1 MIARIVELSLIQRVM
16 VCILGFLLFFGGLY
30 AFHTLDIVAYPDPS
44 APMVELI
51 TQQPGWSAEEVE
63 RQITVP
69 IEVALNGMPGLTDI
83 RSLSIFGLSDIKIY
97 FDFDSE
103 IFRDRQEVL
112 NRLTSVPLPPG
123 AAPSLSPWWAIAEIY
138 RYELTGAGETTLTDL
153 KTTQDWQV
161 RREFRRI
168 PGIIDVTTFGGTTK
182 EYHVDIDP
190 GRLIRYGVNLS
201 QVMSALTNS
210 NANVGGSYLTIG
222 PQNYNIRGLGL
233 INGIAD
239 IENVMVAEKNGTP
252 IFIRTLGTVAVGSR
266 VRLGKVGIDD
276 RDDVVEGVVLLQRG
290 YKALNV
296 LEKVRGK
303 VEDLNTGKLP
313 VGVKIKTFYD
323 RTALIHT
330 TVETVTDILISG
342 MVLVFIIL
350 FVFLGHLRAALIVAL
365 TIPLSL
371 LFTFSMMV
379 LIGQSAN
386 LISLGSIDFG
396 IIVDATLIMVES
408 IFFHL
413 AHGKTHGLTVHQRIV
428 RAARQV
434 GRPISYS
441 TAIIVVAFIPLFTMT
456 GVPGKIFAPMSITYG
471 FALVGA
477 LLMAFTLAP
486 VLCSFFLRGT
496 ISEDDT
502 AIVRGVRRFYHG
514 ILEWAL
520 DHRVAV
526 VGACFGL
533 LALTFGVLRSIGGE
547 FMPALE
553 EGNLW
558 VRATMPVDISF
569 DQAAKLTSEIR
580 RMFRES
586 PEVTTVVSQLGRP
599 DDGTDPTSF
608 SNAEFLANL
617 KPEKEWR
624 SRLTKDKLIEEIEG
638 KLKDIPGVIFNF
650 SQVIQDNVE
659 EAMSGVKGENS
670 IKLFGPDLKTMESTA
685 TEIERVMQQIKG
697 VKDLGIFHLVGQP
710 NLLIQV
716 DREASARYG
725 LQVADVNAVVQ
736 AAVGG
741 QAVTQVYEGER
752 LFDLVVR
759 FLPEFRQDV
768 DAIGNILVST
778 PDGAR
783 IPLKQ
788 VASITTQTGAFIIY
802 RENNERYIPIKF
814 SVRDRDLQSTVEEAQ
829 ARLAKEVHLPDRYH
843 MEWAGQYEQL
853 KGEQKR
859 LAMVV
864 PISLVIILFLLY
876 SAFDSIKNALLVLST
891 VPFALLGGAVS
902 LAATHTNFSISAA
915 VGVISTLGVAI
926 LGGVLLISRIEDF
939 RLTGLTLR
947 EAVRKGADVQMR
959 PILMATLGAA
969 IGLLPAALA
978 TGIGSQAQKPLAL
991 VVVGGMLTAAVL
1003 ILVVLPVLYEIVHHR
1018 SANNGGE
1025 KEDDR
1030 AATTSLPVGDR
1041 PGDADVGTGS
1051 DPAG

>member
-16 VCILGFLLFFGGLY
+16 VCILGFLLLFGGLY

-44 APMVELI
+44 PPMVELI

-63 RQITVP
+63 RQITIP

-97 FDFDSE
+97 FDFDTE

-112 NRLTSVPLPPG
+112 NRLASVQLPPG
-123 AAPSLSPWWAIAEIY
+123 VAPSLSPWWAIAEIY
-138 RYELTGAGETTLTDL
+138 RYELTGDGETTLMDL
-153 KTTQDWQV
+153 KTIQDWQV

-168 PGIIDVTTFGGTTK
+168 PGVIDVTAFGGTTK

-190 GRLIRYGVNLS
+190 GRLISYGVNLS

-210 NANVGGSYLTIG
+210 NANVGGNYLTIG

-239 IENVMVAEKNGTP
+239 IENVMVAEKEGTP
-252 IFIRTLGTVAVGSR
+252 IFVKTLGKVAVGPR

-303 VEDLNTGKLP
+303 VEDLNTWKLP
-313 VGVKIKTFYD
+313 PGVKVKTFYD

-342 MVLVFIIL
+342 MVLVFVIL
-350 FVFLGHLRAALIVAL
+350 FVFLGHFRAALIVAL

-408 IFFHL
+408 IFYHL
-413 AHGKTHGLTVHQRIV
+413 AHGKTHALTSHQQIV

-434 GRPISYS
+434 GRPIFYS

-486 VLCSFFLRGT
+486 VLCSFLLKGK

-502 AIVRGVRRFYHG
+502 AIVRGVRRLYNG
-514 ILEWAL
+514 ILAWAL
-520 DHRVAV
+520 DHRTAV

-533 LALTFGVLRSIGGE
+533 LALTFGMLRSIGGE

-569 DQAAKLTSEIR
+569 DQAARLTSDIR
-580 RMFRES
+580 RLFRES
-586 PEVTTVVSQLGRP
+586 PEVTTIVSQLGRP

-608 SNAEFLANL
+608 FNAEFLANL

-624 SRLTKDKLIEEIEG
+624 PGLSKDKLIEEIEG
-638 KLKDIPGVIFNF
+638 RLIEIPGIIFNF

-670 IKLFGPDLKTMESTA
+670 IKLFGHDLKTMEA
-685 TEIERVMQQIKG
+685 KAVEIEHVMQQIKG
-697 VKDLGIFHLVGQP
+697 VKDLGIFRLVGQP

-829 ARLAKEVHLPDRYH
+829 ARLAKEVSLPERYR
-843 MEWAGQYEQL
+843 MEWAGQYDQL
-853 KGEQKR
+853 KEEQKR
-859 LAMVV
+859 LAVVV

-891 VPFALLGGAVS
+891 VPFALVGGAVS
-902 LAATHTNFSISAA
+902 LVVTHTSFSISAA

-939 RLTGLTLR
+939 RRSGLTIR

-1003 ILVVLPVLYEIVHHR
+1003 ILVVLPVLYEIVHRR
-1018 SANNGGE
+1018 SANDGE
-1025 KEDDR
+1025 GER
-1030 AATTSLPVGDR
+1030 G
-1041 PGDADVGTGS
+1041 
-1051 DPAG
+1051 

>member
-1 MIARIVELSLIQRVM
+1 
-16 VCILGFLLFFGGLY
+16 
-30 AFHTLDIVAYPDPS
+30 
-44 APMVELI
+44 
-51 TQQPGWSAEEVE
+51 
-63 RQITVP
+63 
-69 IEVALNGMPGLTDI
+69 
-83 RSLSIFGLSDIKIY
+83 LSDIKIY
-97 FDFDSE
+97 FDFDTD

-112 NRLTSVPLPPG
+112 NRLNSVQLPAG
-123 AAPSLSPWWAIAEIY
+123 AVPSLSPWWAIAEIY

-153 KTTQDWQV
+153 KTIQDWQV

-168 PGIIDVTTFGGTTK
+168 PGVIDVTAFGGTTQ

-190 GRLIRYGVNLS
+190 GRLISYGVNLS

-210 NANVGGSYLTIG
+210 NANVGGNYLTIG
-222 PQNYNIRGLGL
+222 AQNYNIRGLGL
-233 INGIAD
+233 INGISD
-239 IENVMVAEKNGTP
+239 IEDVMVAEKGGTP
-252 IFIRTLGTVAVGSR
+252 IFVKTLGKVAVGPR
-266 VRLGKVGIDD
+266 VRLGKVGIDE
-276 RDDVVEGVVLLQRG
+276 RDDVVEGVILLQRG

-296 LEKVRGK
+296 LDKVRGK
-303 VEDLNTGKLP
+303 VEDLNAWKLP
-313 VGVKIKTFYD
+313 AGVKIKTFYD

-330 TVETVTDILISG
+330 TVETVTDILVSG

-413 AHGKTHGLTVHQRIV
+413 AHGKTHGLTVHQQIV

-434 GRPISYS
+434 GQPIFYS

-486 VLCSFFLRGT
+486 VLCSFLLKGT
-496 ISEDDT
+496 ISEEDT
-502 AIVRGVRRFYHG
+502 AIVRVVRRFYNR

-520 DHRVAV
+520 DHRAV
-526 VGACFGL
+526 VTGACVGL
-533 LALTFGVLRSIGGE
+533 LALTFVALQSMGGE

-569 DQAAKLTSEIR
+569 NQAARLTSDIR
-580 RMFRES
+580 RLFRKT
-586 PEVTTVVSQLGRP
+586 PEVTTIVSQLGRP

-608 SNAEFLANL
+608 FNAEFLANL

-624 SRLTKDKLIEEIEG
+624 HGLHKDELIEEIEAR
-638 KLKDIPGVIFNF
+638 LKEIPGIIFNF

-670 IKLFGPDLKTMESTA
+670 IKLFGADLKIMEGKA
-685 TEIERVMQQIKG
+685 TEIERVMRQIHG
-697 VKDLGIFHLVGQP
+697 VKDLGIFRLVGQP

-725 LQVADVNAVVQ
+725 LQVSDVNAVVQ

-788 VASITTQTGAFIIY
+788 VATITTQTGAFIIY

-829 ARLAKEVHLPDRYH
+829 VHLAKEVSLPERYR
-843 MEWAGQYEQL
+843 MEWAGQYDQL
-853 KGEQKR
+853 KEEQKR

-864 PISLVIILFLLY
+864 PVSLIIILFLLY
-876 SAFDSIKNALLVLST
+876 TTFDSLKNAFLVLST
-891 VPFALLGGAVS
+891 VPFALVGGALS
-902 LAATHTNFSISAA
+902 LVATHTNFSISAA

-939 RLTGLTLR
+939 RRTGLTLR

-978 TGIGSQAQKPLAL
+978 TGIGSQAQKPLAR

-1003 ILVVLPVLYEIVHHR
+1003 ILVVLPVLYEIVHYR
-1018 SANNGGE
+1018 SAREREGG
-1025 KEDDR
+1025 K
-1030 AATTSLPVGDR
+1030 G
-1041 PGDADVGTGS
+1041 
-1051 DPAG
+1051 